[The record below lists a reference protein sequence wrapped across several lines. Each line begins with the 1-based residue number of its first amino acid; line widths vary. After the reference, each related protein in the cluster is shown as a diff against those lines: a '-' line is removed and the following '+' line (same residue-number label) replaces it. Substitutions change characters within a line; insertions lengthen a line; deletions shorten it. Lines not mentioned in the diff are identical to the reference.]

1 MSRNNSIG
9 NHFDGSARWFDLKHE
24 THNRK
29 IKNNEYKHTI
39 EMRVIH
45 TYRIQQMKEFCLQN
59 CYCMH
64 AEHDSFAVLKPT
76 NMNM

>member
-9 NHFDGSARWFDLKHE
+9 NHFYGSARWFDLKHE

-29 IKNNEYKHTI
+29 IKNNEYKYTI

-45 TYRIQQMKEFCLQN
+45 TYRIQQMKDFCLQIVTA
-59 CYCMH
+59 CMLNMI
-64 AEHDSFAVLKPT
+64 HDSFAVLKPT
-76 NMNM
+76 